1 MGSSALLRSFAR
13 DARAAPPY
21 RSSSATRCTPLTSR
35 LVSEERIPV
44 IMDVDTGVDDCI
56 ALIYAVAL
64 PSVALVAAT
73 CCAGNVEAPRAA
85 ANTLAVLELAGAG
98 DVDVAL
104 GSLAPLVAPLRTAIS
119 HGPDG
124 LGYAK
129 LPEARRAL
137 SSRFAPDLLVEEARR
152 RPGAITLVATGPL
165 TNVALAVARDR
176 EFPRMLRRLVIMGG
190 SFDHSGNTTPVAEF
204 NVLVDPEAAKI
215 VLDAFSESRGPR
227 PLLCGLNVTE
237 QAKFRPDHLRRLA
250 RLAGSTPEESPGPDD
265 PAGTRSRAS
274 NPVVRC
280 VSDALRFS
288 MEVHLRAGQ
297 GYVAHLH
304 DPLALALAL
313 DGSLGETRVGTV
325 DVELDG
331 SLTRGMTVVDWHG
344 LWGRAPNADV
354 AVQID
359 AERLL
364 DELVGR
370 IAGLARRRSSST

>member
-1 MGSSALLRSFAR
+1 MAEAR
-13 DARAAPPY
+13 
-21 RSSSATRCTPLTSR
+21 
-35 LVSEERIPV
+35 VPV

-56 ALIYAVAL
+56 ALLYAVAS
-64 PSVALVAAT
+64 PNVELVAAT
-73 CCAGNVEAPRAA
+73 CCAGNVVAPRAA
-85 ANTLAVLELAGAG
+85 ANTLAVLELAGSG
-98 DVDVAL
+98 DVEVAL
-104 GSLAPLVAPLRTAIS
+104 GSLAPLVVPLRTAIS

-124 LGYAK
+124 LGYAE
-129 LPEARRAL
+129 LPEPRRAL

-165 TNVALAVARDR
+165 TNVALAVER
-176 EFPRMLRRLVIMGG
+176 EPDLPRLLRRLVIMGG

-204 NVLVDPEAAKI
+204 NVLVDPEAAKV
-215 VLDAFSESRGPR
+215 VLDAFSRPGSAR

-237 QAKFRPDHLRRLA
+237 QAECRPDHLRRLA
-250 RLAGSTPEESPGPDD
+250 QLAGSTPEESPDPDD

-274 NPVVRC
+274 NALVRC
-280 VSDALRFS
+280 ISDALRFK
-288 MEVHLRAGQ
+288 MEANLRFGQ
-297 GYVAHLH
+297 GYVAYLH
-304 DPLALALAL
+304 DPLAVALAL
-313 DGSLGETRVGTV
+313 DGSLGKARAGTV

-331 SLTRGMTVVDWHG
+331 SLTRGMTVADGHG

-370 IAGLARRRSSST
+370 IAALARRVHGANVAGQ

>member
-1 MGSSALLRSFAR
+1 MA
-13 DARAAPPY
+13 
-21 RSSSATRCTPLTSR
+21 
-35 LVSEERIPV
+35 EERVPLIL
-44 IMDVDTGVDDCI
+44 DVDTGVDDCV
-56 ALIYAVAL
+56 ALLYAVAS
-64 PSVALVAAT
+64 PSVELVAVT

-85 ANTLAVLELAGAG
+85 TNTQAVLELAGAG

-124 LGYAK
+124 LGYAE

-137 SSRFAPDLLVEEARR
+137 SPRFAPDLLVEEARR

-165 TNVALAVARDR
+165 TNVALAVVRDR
-176 EFPRMLRRLVIMGG
+176 ELPRLLRRLVIMGG
-190 SFDHSGNTTPVAEF
+190 SFDHSGNTTPTAEF

-215 VLDAFSESRGPR
+215 VLDAFSEAGAPR

-237 QAKFRPDHLRRLA
+237 QAEFRPEHLRRLA
-250 RLAGSTPEESPGPDD
+250 QLAGSTPEESAGPHD

-288 MEVHLRAGQ
+288 METHLRFGQ

-313 DGSLGETRVGTV
+313 DGSLGETRAGTV
-325 DVELDG
+325 DVELAG

-344 LWGRAPNADV
+344 LWERAPNADV

-359 AERLL
+359 AGRFL

-370 IAGLARRRSSST
+370 IATLARQRAESLS

>member
-1 MGSSALLRSFAR
+1 MAEAR
-13 DARAAPPY
+13 
-21 RSSSATRCTPLTSR
+21 
-35 LVSEERIPV
+35 VPV
-44 IMDVDTGVDDCI
+44 ILDVDTGVDDCI
-56 ALIYAVAL
+56 ALLYAVAS
-64 PSVALVAAT
+64 PNVELVAAT
-73 CCAGNVEAPRAA
+73 CCAGNVVAPRAA
-85 ANTLAVLELAGAG
+85 ANTLAVLELAGSG
-98 DVDVAL
+98 DVDVAV

-124 LGYAK
+124 LGYAE

-165 TNVALAVARDR
+165 TNVALALERDR
-176 EFPRMLRRLVIMGG
+176 DLPRLLRRLVVMGG

-215 VLDAFSESRGPR
+215 VVDAFARSGSAR

-237 QAKFRPDHLRRLA
+237 RAECRPDHVRRLA
-250 RLAGSTPEESPGPDD
+250 QLAGSTPEESLDPDD

-274 NPVVRC
+274 NPLVRC
-280 VSDALRFS
+280 ISDALRFK
-288 MEVHLRAGQ
+288 MEANLRFGQ

-304 DPLALALAL
+304 DPFALALAL

-344 LWGRAPNADV
+344 LWRRAPNADV
-354 AVQID
+354 AVRVD
-359 AERLL
+359 AGRFL
-364 DELVGR
+364 DELVSR
-370 IAGLARRRSSST
+370 IAALARRIHSPSH